1 MDHEYFDII
10 IIGAGPSGCSCA
22 YQLAGKELKIAI
34 LEKDTFPRDKI
45 CGDALSADVVNQLF
59 RIDPNLGQKFLK
71 SVPKQS
77 SYGVRFYSPNHQCLD
92 IDFVNPNHKEAPG
105 FIAKRKDFD
114 TFYFN
119 QIINLPGIH
128 PFQDHKVV
136 DIKYQEHEVI
146 VKTDKKSFSG
156 KMVIGADGT
165 NSIVNRNLAKNKI
178 EKDHYCA
185 GVRQYFEHV
194 DGFHEQN
201 YIELHFYKDVLP
213 GYFWIFPLPNSQAN
227 VGLGMLSSEI
237 SKQRIDLKEKL
248 SEIIKHHPNV
258 KHRFKNARALESI
271 KGFGLPIGSKKRPC
285 SGNRYLLLG
294 DAAGLI
300 DPFTGEGIGNAI
312 RSGRIAGNHALYA
325 FQQNEFDA
333 NFNKLYDREIYAKMW
348 NELRISR
355 SLQKLLHY
363 PKIFNY
369 IIHKANRNESVRM
382 LLTSML
388 DNIDIKKNLLKP
400 SFYIHLIFN

>member
-1 MDHEYFDII
+1 MENYYDII
-10 IIGAGPSGCSCA
+10 IVGAGPAGCTCA
-22 YQLAGKELKIAI
+22 YQLAGKGLKIAI
-34 LEKDTFPRDKI
+34 IDKDVFPRDKI

-59 RIDPNLGQKFLK
+59 RIDTNLGTEFLK

-77 SYGVRFYSPNHQCLD
+77 SYGVRFFSPNQQCLD

-105 FIAKRKDFD
+105 FIAKRRDFD
-114 TFYFN
+114 AFYFN
-119 QIINLPGIH
+119 QIKNLPGIY
-128 PFQDHKVV
+128 PFPDHKVV
-136 DIKYQEHEVI
+136 DVEHLENEVI
-146 VKTDKKSFSG
+146 VKTDEKSFSA
-156 KMVIGADGT
+156 KLIIGADGAK
-165 NSIVNRNLAKNKI
+165 SVVNRKLAKIKV

-213 GYFWIFPLPNSQAN
+213 GYFWIFPLSNNQAN

-237 SKQRIDLKEKL
+237 SKQRIDLKKKL
-248 SEIIKHHPNV
+248 SEIIHHHPNV
-258 KHRFKNARALESI
+258 KHRFRNARPLESI

-285 SGNRYLLLG
+285 SGDRFLLLG
-294 DAAGLI
+294 DAASLI

-312 RSGRIAGNHALYA
+312 RSGRIAANHVISA
-325 FQQNEFDA
+325 FEKNRFDA
-333 NFNKLYDREIYAKMW
+333 GYNSLYDKEIYAKMW

-355 SLQKLLHY
+355 SLQKLLKY

-369 IIHKANRNESVRM
+369 IIQKANKSESVR
-382 LLTSML
+382 LVLSSML
-388 DNIDIKKNLLKP
+388 DNMDIKKKLLRP
-400 SFYIHLIFN
+400 SFYINLIFN